1 MDRHNTK
8 DSEGEELIREFF
20 EDIGIEVVPKK
31 IIPYLQDDNKEFREA
46 DFYLPRYNLYVEFLG
61 KWNNPDDK
69 RRYKQKM
76 AVYYKNNIPCVYLW
90 PDNLGTLDWI
100 LKRRIRETLLRYKMW
115 WYLFKHE
122 FDQYSY
128 EHGLF
133 LLLII
138 VGIYYVND
146 PTGKLML
153 SLFLLLV
160 LWQSVM
166 KSVRTLRKLKT
177 SKFVSNINKST

>member
-20 EDIGIEVVPKK
+20 EDIGVEVVPKK
-31 IIPYLQDDNKEFREA
+31 IIYNLDDDNREFREA

-61 KWNNPDDK
+61 KWNNPDDR

-76 AVYYKNNIPCVYLW
+76 AIYYKNKIPCVYLW

-100 LKRRIRETLLRYKMW
+100 LKRRIRETLLRYNKW

-122 FDQYSY
+122 FDQYSVEY
-128 EHGLF
+128 GF
-133 LLLII
+133 FIVLLI
-138 VGIYYVND
+138 VGIFYTND
-146 PTGKLML
+146 PTWELVL
-153 SLFLLLV
+153 SLLLLLL
-160 LWQSVM
+160 LWQSVV
-166 KSVRTLRKLKT
+166 KSVKTLKKLKT
-177 SKFVSNINKST
+177 SKFASNTTK